1 LCYILNFAKNLNIYK
16 KEDYVIAKALTNKD
30 LQNKIRNYIDKNC
43 NVVYVVERGISK
55 DFVIKALKNGVDV
68 YYQEVDGYIY
78 KISDDLVLEDLE
90 KEGFFGNNDCYYTN
104 CYYLNLNNLYDIV
117 DLVLEAVFSD
127 LSLTVTDLVLFDNDY
142 DYSPMNVIYLQHL
155 IKNILRIAF

>member
-1 LCYILNFAKNLNIYK
+1 MAKT
-16 KEDYVIAKALTNKD
+16 LTNKN
-30 LQNKIRNYIDKNC
+30 LQNQIRNYIDENC

-55 DFVIKALKNGVDV
+55 DFVMKALKNGVDV
-68 YYQEVDGYIY
+68 YYLEVDGYIY

-90 KEGFFGNNDCYYTN
+90 KEGFFGNNDCYYTD
-104 CYYLNLNNLYDIV
+104 CYYLNPNNLYDIV

-127 LSLTVTDLVLFDNDY
+127 LRLTVTDLILFDNYY
-142 DYSPMNVIYLQHL
+142 DYYLIDVIYLKHF